1 MFGYDYYTAD
11 RVPPP
16 GFVERLKKI
25 EPGLECGYNAKRGIF
40 EILRP
45 RPRDVAYKMDEA
57 GCHDPYAVIFECEET
72 ITTPVLNAQGEQCA
86 MTRPKDPGEW
96 TLKRLREIDTWATPN
111 WADEFAEGQKG
122 YWQGLKDK
130 RDERNTARAEEM
142 AFHMRRDLNYA
153 RPRVSIGVNGT
164 R

>member
-16 GFVERLKKI
+16 GFVERLKKL
-25 EPGLECGYNAKRGIF
+25 EPGLECAFNAKRGMF

-45 RPRDVAYKMDEA
+45 RNGKDVDALHEMKI
-57 GCHDPYAVIFECEET
+57 HDPYCVVFECEET
-72 ITTPVLNAQGEQCA
+72 VTTPVLNAQGETCA

-96 TLKRLREIDTWATPN
+96 VIKRLVAMDTWRTKG
-111 WADEFAEGQKG
+111 WADEFAKGQRG
-122 YWQGLKDK
+122 YWK
-130 RDERNTARAEEM
+130 RLDAERDARNTQRAEGM
-142 AFHMRRDLNYA
+142 AHAMRKDLNYA
-153 RPRVSIGVNGT
+153 QPRVIIGVNGT